1 LVYNIDVVLILVNV
15 LNLTYLILN
24 SNGVNA
30 NKYKKKDLRKKII
43 DVVIK
48 LLNSIN
54 PYLSHLRTARDMLN
68 ANPEETFY
76 MRIVSKRE
84 KDGRVY
90 NVPTSSEVAML
101 IPGDFTIDMPSRD
114 IVVQDKSG
122 KLQRISEILSCYLP
136 LQYPLL
142 FPYGEDG
149 FRTGIEKHQTRSG
162 KKTKNKCISIRP
174 WFAFRIHE
182 RKHEKHILLRSIR
195 LWQQFLVD
203 SYTEIA
209 SNRLGYIKLN

>member
-1 LVYNIDVVLILVNV
+1 MKLITDRKHSGESIPYSVTNVFVYNIYVVLILFIV

-30 NKYKKKDLRKKII
+30 DKYKKKEFRKKII

-54 PYLSHLRTARDMLN
+54 PYVSHLRTARDRFN
-68 ANPEETFY
+68 ANPEETLH
-76 MRIVSKRE
+76 MRIVSKQE

-90 NVPTSSEVAML
+90 NVPTTSEVAML
-101 IPGDFTIDMPSRD
+101 IPGDFTIDMSSRD
-114 IVVQDKSG
+114 IIVQEKSG

-136 LQYPLL
+136 LQYSLL

-149 FRTGIEKHQTRSG
+149 FSTSIEKHQTRSG
-162 KKTKNKCISIRP
+162 EKTKNKCISIRQ

-182 RKHEKHILLRSIR
+182 RKHQKHILLRLRR
-195 LWQQFLVD
+195 LWH
-203 SYTEIA
+203 
-209 SNRLGYIKLN
+209 